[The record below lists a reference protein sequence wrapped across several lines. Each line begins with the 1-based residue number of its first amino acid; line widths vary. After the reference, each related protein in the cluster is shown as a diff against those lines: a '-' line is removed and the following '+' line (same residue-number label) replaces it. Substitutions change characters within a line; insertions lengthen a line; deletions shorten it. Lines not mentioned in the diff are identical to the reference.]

1 MKTRI
6 PALFN
11 IIKVFLI
18 LTPDRI
24 RVILSEHLH
33 WRKPLWTIVVALSTF
48 WKMIP
53 YRCQSVVPMWYV
65 LLSLLHEAEQK

>member
-1 MKTRI
+1 M
-6 PALFN
+6 
-11 IIKVFLI
+11 IKVFQL
-18 LTPDRI
+18 LTPYRI
-24 RVILSEHLH
+24 HVLSKHLH
-33 WRKPLWTIVVALSTF
+33 WTKPLWTIIRGLFAF